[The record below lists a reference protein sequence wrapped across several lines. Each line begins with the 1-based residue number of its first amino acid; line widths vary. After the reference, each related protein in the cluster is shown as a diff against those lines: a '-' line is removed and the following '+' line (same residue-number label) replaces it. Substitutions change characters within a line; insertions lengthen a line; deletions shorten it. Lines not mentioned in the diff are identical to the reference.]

1 MRGMAKSEDTL
12 KESGKASGTASGAS
26 ILVQAEK
33 SRALEILLDA
43 WDQALDE
50 GIDPENI
57 ASSAVF
63 AAFTDLIENHG
74 EEFVAQMVE
83 GLPGRI
89 RAGDFSLTDGP
100 VK

>member
-1 MRGMAKSEDTL
+1 MARPEDTT
-12 KESGKASGTASGAS
+12 KESGDVPGAASSASS
-26 ILVQAEK
+26 LMQSQK
-33 SRALEILLDA
+33 SRALEILLDG

-50 GIDPENI
+50 GIDAENI

-89 RAGDFSLTDGP
+89 RAGDFTLTDGP
-100 VK
+100 TK

>member
-1 MRGMAKSEDTL
+1 MAKSGNTIN
-12 KESGKASGTASGAS
+12 ESGGQSEAPDSANALIQADKA
-26 ILVQAEK
+26 
-33 SRALEILLDA
+33 RALEIFLDA
-43 WDQALDE
+43 WDLALDE

-74 EEFVAQMVE
+74 EEFVAQMAE

-89 RAGDFSLTDGP
+89 RSGDFTLTDVP
-100 VK
+100 AK

>member
-1 MRGMAKSEDTL
+1 MAKPENSL
-12 KESGKASGTASGAS
+12 KESDGAS
-26 ILVQAEK
+26 VAAPGASALMQAEK

-50 GIDPENI
+50 SIDPENI

-100 VK
+100 AK

>member
-1 MRGMAKSEDTL
+1 MAKAKNTINEGEGDGSAASRANTL
-12 KESGKASGTASGAS
+12 MQE
-26 ILVQAEK
+26 EK

-57 ASSAVF
+57 ASAAVF
-63 AAFTDLIENHG
+63 AALTDLIENHG

-89 RAGDFSLTDGP
+89 RAGDFSLTDDP
-100 VK
+100 AK